1 MLLSARLKAALLA
14 TASLTLLGAAPP
26 PQPLGI
32 GDPLFPHLGNPGYD
46 VTAYDISLAYSGDNT
61 APLDAVTVI
70 DARSTARLERINLD
84 FAHGEATTDT

>member
-46 VTAYDISLAYSGDNT
+46 VTADRKS
-61 APLDAVTVI
+61 VV
-70 DARSTARLERINLD
+70 
-84 FAHGEATTDT
+84 